1 MFLLYVIVMISLH
14 GVIFFVKQKTAYEM
28 RISDWSSDVCS
39 SDLSRLQAVRINDVQ
54 VERSNDSS
62 ASSSGGRGQSMG
74 QEQAGQ
80 QNQSQA
86 HKRPLAEAVSMFA
99 NGQEPDQPVSARV
112 TGQRARYA

>member
-1 MFLLYVIVMISLH
+1 MKGGGGDKVRR
-14 GVIFFVKQKTAYEM
+14 TAEPDAAATALQQG
-28 RISDWSSDVCS
+28 RHQLQQD
-39 SDLSRLQAVRINDVQ
+39 SRLQAVRINDVQ

-99 NGQEPDQPVSARV
+99 NGQEPDRIGRASCRERG
-112 TGQRARYA
+112 GQSV

>member
-1 MFLLYVIVMISLH
+1 MQGEEGAHVRLTDETEAAA
-14 GVIFFVKQKTAYEM
+14 TALQQG
-28 RISDWSSDVCS
+28 RHQLQQD
-39 SDLSRLQAVRINDVQ
+39 SRLQAVRINDVQ

-86 HKRPLAEAVSMFA
+86 HKSTLAEDVSMFD
-99 NGQEPDQPVSARV
+99 NGQEPDQPCSAPV
-112 TGQRARYA
+112 TCTGAPYS